1 MANGSKEVDDMQNQV
16 LKSLERKT
24 NDQEKRLNELEVKF
38 ADLMGRMDLIIKGM
52 KWIGGLVARGLGI
65 DAQGI
70 MDGGL

>member
-52 KWIGGLVARGLGI
+52 KWIGGLVALGLGI
-65 DAQGI
+65 DAQGF

>member
-52 KWIGGLVARGLGI
+52 KWIGGLVALGLGI
-65 DAQGI
+65 DAQGF
-70 MDGGL
+70 MGGDL